1 MIKLYCA
8 HGINQPRSFKFQE
21 NKEMRTF
28 NNYNLKKFN
37 EIRKTPSVNNY
48 YLVNICQ
55 NKNKEKPHI
64 QNRKNKLAIDT
75 DIINN
80 NIPFQDKYYSRVESK
95 SNVVP
100 KELILNIKSSNKKL
114 LKCLGCDY
122 SNQSSNILTEPK
134 CEYLKNKTKQKKV
147 INFNYEPIN
156 SCSTRNSLSKKNL
169 SNNAYVSPFKTML
182 TIPKIERYKLNMNK
196 AVEAEPSII
205 TINLK
210 ENDILSINYI
220 SNSSPKGKK
229 CVNKGILN
237 TLKES
242 NDISRKN
249 IYKFNNKS
257 SCEDIQVKNNLD
269 TYNSKDKFDNNINNK
284 IIKIKQ
290 DLSFV
295 KYLFAHINKIR
306 TNPKSF
312 IKYIEQAQN
321 NITKDKKG
329 NSIYKGNLKVALSK
343 GKEAFDKAISSLKKM
358 KPMNPLLFKKE
369 LCIDI
374 PTNENEFKSGDYLKN
389 KIKEKMNKGILIE
402 AFWRDIIKDPEINFL
417 LMIVDDNPIN
427 LGAKRKDILN
437 PKMKYIGINSA
448 YLGPFFVSYLVLSS
462 E

>member
-156 SCSTRNSLSKKNL
+156 SCSTRNSQ
-169 SNNAYVSPFKTML
+169 
-182 TIPKIERYKLNMNK
+182 
-196 AVEAEPSII
+196 
-205 TINLK
+205 
-210 ENDILSINYI
+210 
-220 SNSSPKGKK
+220 
-229 CVNKGILN
+229 
-237 TLKES
+237 
-242 NDISRKN
+242 RK
-249 IYKFNNKS
+249 
-257 SCEDIQVKNNLD
+257 
-269 TYNSKDKFDNNINNK
+269 
-284 IIKIKQ
+284 
-290 DLSFV
+290 
-295 KYLFAHINKIR
+295 
-306 TNPKSF
+306 
-312 IKYIEQAQN
+312 
-321 NITKDKKG
+321 
-329 NSIYKGNLKVALSK
+329 
-343 GKEAFDKAISSLKKM
+343 
-358 KPMNPLLFKKE
+358 
-369 LCIDI
+369 
-374 PTNENEFKSGDYLKN
+374 
-389 KIKEKMNKGILIE
+389 
-402 AFWRDIIKDPEINFL
+402 
-417 LMIVDDNPIN
+417 
-427 LGAKRKDILN
+427 
-437 PKMKYIGINSA
+437 
-448 YLGPFFVSYLVLSS
+448 
-462 E
+462 